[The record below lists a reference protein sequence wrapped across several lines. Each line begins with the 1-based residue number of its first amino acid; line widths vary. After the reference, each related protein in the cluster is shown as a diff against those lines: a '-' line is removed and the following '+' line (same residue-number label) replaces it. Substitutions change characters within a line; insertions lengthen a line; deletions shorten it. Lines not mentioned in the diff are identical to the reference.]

1 MLNEKLKE
9 VLNSM
14 KGNNK
19 FENFVIE
26 DIIDNVDNYE
36 NGLKYLGEVVEC
48 GCISGVVGSLITYNQ
63 TEFVFRN
70 NFEDILEIYDEVKDD
85 VNIEVDYNNLVW
97 LAYETIVD
105 RILWSNEIEEIK
117 IEFEL

>member
-97 LAYETIVD
+97 LAYEIIID
-105 RILWSNEIEEIK
+105 RILYSEEIEEIK

>member
-1 MLNEKLKE
+1 MLNKRIKE
-9 VLNSM
+9 VLNVM
-14 KGNNK
+14 KGDNK

-36 NGLKYLGEVVEC
+36 NGLDYLEDVIDH

-70 NFEDILEIYDEVKDD
+70 NFEDILEIYDEVKENVDID
-85 VNIEVDYNNLVW
+85 VNYNNLVW
-97 LAYETIVD
+97 LAYEIIID
-105 RILWSNEIEEIK
+105 RILYSEEIEEIK

>member
-19 FENFVIE
+19 FKNFVIE

-36 NGLKYLGEVVEC
+36 NGLEYLEDVIDH
-48 GCISGVVGSLITYNQ
+48 GCISGVVGSLITYTQ

-70 NFEDILEIYDEVKDD
+70 NFEDILEIYDEIKEYI
-85 VNIEVDYNNLVW
+85 NIEVDYNNLVW

-105 RILWSNEIEEIK
+105 RILYSEEIEEIK